1 MTTPYVYKV
10 VNKISGEF
18 YCGSRVCDGCDP
30 KESFDVYSTSNKLV
44 SSFIKENPN
53 LWEKE
58 IVFTG
63 SVDYV
68 LFTELELIKKNKD
81 HPLCLNRVSFNH
93 YRQSFIQEINELEY
107 DEMFKKLGFRLK
119 LARLKR
125 KIPQR
130 EACRVLNIS
139 RATFQRLEAGCDT
152 VAFGTYIKY
161 LTYLGFGDE
170 FNSFAIN
177 DVIGTKFNN
186 YDLMRS
192 RGRS

>member
-10 VNKISGEF
+10 INKISGEF
-18 YCGSRVCDGCDP
+18 YCGSRTCNGCDP

-63 SVDYV
+63 SVDDV

-125 KIPQR
+125 KIPQK

-161 LTYLGFGDE
+161 LTYLGFADE
-170 FNSFAIN
+170 FNSFATN
-177 DVIGTKFNN
+177 DVMGTKFNN

-192 RGRS
+192 RGLC